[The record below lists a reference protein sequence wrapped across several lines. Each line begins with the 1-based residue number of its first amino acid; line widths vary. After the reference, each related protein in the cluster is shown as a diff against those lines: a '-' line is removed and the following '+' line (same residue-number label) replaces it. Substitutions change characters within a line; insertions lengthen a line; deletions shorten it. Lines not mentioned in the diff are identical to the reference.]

1 MLFKKFKSNDLLFNI
16 SIKDYAKLSTLT
28 AKESYN
34 INKSMQLKLV
44 DEDDKYTK
52 YFEMTCGFDSKNEL
66 MKYTK
71 AVMKL
76 ASKEK

>member
-1 MLFKKFKSNDLLFNI
+1 MQKQP
-16 SIKDYAKLSTLT
+16 KLG
-28 AKESYN
+28 
-34 INKSMQLKLV
+34 
-44 DEDDKYTK
+44 DGDDKYTK
-52 YFEMTCGFDSKNEL
+52 YFAMTCGFDSKNEL

>member
-1 MLFKKFKSNDLLFNI
+1 
-16 SIKDYAKLSTLT
+16 
-28 AKESYN
+28 
-34 INKSMQLKLV
+34 MQLKLV

-76 ASKEK
+76 ASKEKQKF

>member
-1 MLFKKFKSNDLLFNI
+1 MLFKKFKSNDSLYNI
-16 SIKDYAKLSTLT
+16 IIKDYTKLSTLT
-28 AKESYN
+28 TKESYN
-34 INKSMQLKLV
+34 INKSIQLKLV

-52 YFEMTCGFDSKNEL
+52 YFAMTCGFDSKNEL